1 MGQAYYPPFPKTRQ
15 KGERTMWKKIKV
27 NIQNIK
33 HETDKAMLIAM
44 PHSSDYDGF
53 TFWIS
58 KKLVRDGSNDFE
70 MLVSINED
78 MTFNLKR
85 TSEKTRKVLDEK
97 EVGCD
102 ELIEAFG
109 EFHGAMRIR

>member
-1 MGQAYYPPFPKTRQ
+1 M
-15 KGERTMWKKIKV
+15 
-27 NIQNIK
+27 
-33 HETDKAMLIAM
+33 
-44 PHSSDYDGF
+44 
-53 TFWIS
+53 
-58 KKLVRDGSNDFE
+58 RDGSNDFE

>member
-1 MGQAYYPPFPKTRQ
+1 
-15 KGERTMWKKIKV
+15 MWKKIKV

-85 TSEKTRKVLDEK
+85 TSEKTHKVLDEK

>member
-1 MGQAYYPPFPKTRQ
+1 
-15 KGERTMWKKIKV
+15 
-27 NIQNIK
+27 
-33 HETDKAMLIAM
+33 
-44 PHSSDYDGF
+44 
-53 TFWIS
+53 
-58 KKLVRDGSNDFE
+58 
-70 MLVSINED
+70 